1 MRFLRMRPAVWAMI
15 SCSFSSFTRKVA
27 FGSSSVTTPGNSKS
41 SSFGIRVQLSGKIG
55 AEATGMN
62 EFSQLPTRPR
72 PARRRRSLIGARARD
87 ESLANLSHQLIAHR
101 AIGVEA
107 LLAIALDRG
116 RIGCRP
122 ILDLDGKRA
131 RELERLVMRFGGERD
146 DQIEIETFEVLE
158 LLERD

>member
-41 SSFGIRVQLSGKIG
+41 SSFAIRGQLSGKIG

-62 EFSQLPTRPR
+62 AFSQLP
-72 PARRRRSLIGARARD
+72 ARRLRSFIAAHARD
-87 ESLANLSHQLIAHR
+87 ESLPNLLRELIAHR
-101 AIGVEA
+101 AIGIEA
-107 LLAIALDRG
+107 LLATALDCG

-122 ILDLDGKRA
+122 ILDLDGQRA
-131 RELERLVMRFGGERD
+131 RELERLVMRFR
-146 DQIEIETFEVLE
+146 
-158 LLERD
+158 